1 MGRACDQFIDRSVD
15 ADGRRMKYQAV
26 IFDLF
31 GTLVKNFTVQQHE
44 ETLEQ
49 MVEILS
55 APHNK
60 FIKLWYGTFNMR
72 CTGELKT
79 PEENVEYVCR
89 ELGIAADKVLVKKAA
104 VIRYTLT
111 RETMIPLPGAIDMLS
126 SLKEQGIKIGLVS
139 DCSSEVPRIWPD
151 TPFYSVFDITTFSC
165 TEGVKKPDPQIYK
178 LAAEK
183 LGVCPEDCLYIGDGS
198 SNELTG
204 AAAIGM
210 HPVLIID
217 PEEDQAGTHRVDFE
231 GAEWKG
237 PVISSFSE
245 VLNLVQ

>member
-1 MGRACDQFIDRSVD
+1 
-15 ADGRRMKYQAV
+15 MKYKAV

-44 ETLEQ
+44 WTLGQ
-49 MVEILS
+49 MAEILTT
-55 APHNK
+55 PRDE
-60 FIKLWYGTFNMR
+60 FIRLWYGTFNMR
-72 CTGELKT
+72 CLGELKT

-89 ELGIAADKVLVKKAA
+89 ELSIAADNDLVKKAA
-104 VIRYTLT
+104 QIRYTLT
-111 RETMIPLPGAIDMLS
+111 RDTLVPLTGSLDMLS
-126 SLKEQGIKIGLVS
+126 SLKKQGIKIGLVS

-151 TPFYSVFDITTFSC
+151 TPFDQLFDITVFSC
-165 TEGVKKPDPQIYK
+165 TEGVKKPDPQIYT

-183 LGVCPEDCLYIGDGS
+183 LYVNPEDCLYIGDGS

-204 AAAIGM
+204 AAAVGM

-231 GAEWKG
+231 GAEWEG
-237 PVISSFSE
+237 PVISSLKE
-245 VLNLVQ
+245 VLNIVQ